1 MRLLKTLRAYRWP
14 LFLMS
19 FLVMSVTAQ
28 GILVYVATRPDVPQ
42 PLDDYYEKSQRWD
55 RDSALRSAS
64 TQLGWTVHFDVPRG
78 DQYLKGM
85 PRPVDLEVTGKD
97 GQAVTGLSGELVALR
112 PSNQRLNSRGTL
124 TELPHAP
131 GRYRT
136 LVRLAAPGIWE
147 LNVDARRGGVRFVH
161 TQRVS
166 ISTTSAKGGASG

>member
-1 MRLLKTLRAYRWP
+1 MKILKLFRAYRWP

-28 GILVYVATRPDVPQ
+28 GVLVYVATRPDVPQ
-42 PLDDYYEKSQRWD
+42 PLDDYYERSQQWD

-64 TQLGWTVHFDVPRG
+64 KQLGWKVTFQVPRG
-78 DQYLKGM
+78 EQYLPGM
-85 PRPVDLEVTGKD
+85 PRPVDVEVRGQD

-112 PSNQRLNSRGTL
+112 PSDQRLNARGTL

-131 GRYRT
+131 GHYRT
-136 LVRLAAPGIWE
+136 LVPLAAPGIWE

-161 TQRVS
+161 SQRVS
-166 ISTTSAKGGASG
+166 IAVPNAKGGASG

>member
-1 MRLLKTLRAYRWP
+1 MKILQTLRAYRWP

-42 PLDDYYEKSQRWD
+42 PLDDYYERSQQWD
-55 RDSALRSAS
+55 RDSALRGAS
-64 TQLGWTVHFDVPRG
+64 KQLGWKVRFEVPRG
-78 DQYLKGM
+78 DQYMKGM
-85 PRPVDLEVTGKD
+85 PRPVDVEVVGSD
-97 GQAVTGLSGELVALR
+97 GQAVSGLSGELVALR
-112 PSNQRLNSRGTL
+112 PSNQRLNSRGKL

-131 GRYRT
+131 GHYRT

-166 ISTTSAKGGASG
+166 ISTISAKGGASG